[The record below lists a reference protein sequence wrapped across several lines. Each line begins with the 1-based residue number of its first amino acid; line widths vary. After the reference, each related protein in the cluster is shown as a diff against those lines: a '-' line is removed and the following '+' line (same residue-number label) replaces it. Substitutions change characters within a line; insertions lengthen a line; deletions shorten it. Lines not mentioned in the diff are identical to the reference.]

1 MVKQREKN
9 ASAVIPHIPV
19 INVIDIFCGAGG
31 LSCGFYKNKNFK
43 ILCAN
48 DIEKDMIETY
58 QANHKEV
65 PVYKMDIKDFNL
77 NLLAKDLN
85 ISSLNI
91 DVIIGGPPCQA
102 YSTVG
107 KRLLDDPRGKLFQEF
122 YRLVKECRPKLFLF
136 ENVKGILSM
145 NNGTLFQE
153 IINLFS
159 NIGYHI
165 EYKILNACDFGVPQ
179 SRERVFIV
187 GTLSSR
193 KFIFPSL
200 THSEYG
206 CEKTQKYL
214 TLKDAISDLPE
225 LGNNDQ
231 KNFHQNHTS
240 HQYQDKLRD
249 TDILTE
255 HISPKNNENLVEL
268 MNALP
273 DGGTPLD
280 IDEKLRPKSG
290 FKNTYCRLWWDK
302 PCTTITRNFSTPS
315 SSRCIHPK
323 QPRPLTLREA
333 LRIQSFPDSY
343 ILKGS
348 ISSKR
353 VQIGNA
359 VPPFLSQH
367 LAEAVSNYFKEN

>member
-1 MVKQREKN
+1 MVKLMKV
-9 ASAVIPHIPV
+9 VIEANNKK

-31 LSCGFYKNKNFK
+31 LSYGFYKNKNFN

-48 DIEKDMIETY
+48 DIEKDMTETY
-58 QANHKEV
+58 KANHKEV
-65 PVYKMDIKDFNL
+65 PIYNMDIRNFNL
-77 NLLAKDLN
+77 ELLKQELKITKRD
-85 ISSLNI
+85 I

-122 YRLVKECRPKLFLF
+122 YRLVKECLPKLFLF
-136 ENVKGILSM
+136 ENVKGLLSI
-145 NNGTLFQE
+145 NKGTLFQE
-153 IINLFS
+153 IISLFKDM
-159 NIGYHI
+159 GYQI
-165 EYKILNACDFGVPQ
+165 EYKVLNACDFGVPQ

-187 GTLSSR
+187 GTLNSK
-193 KFIFPSL
+193 KFTFPSP

-206 CEKTQKYL
+206 CEKTKKYV

-225 LGNNDQ
+225 LGNNEQ
-231 KNFHQNHTS
+231 KNKYIDDAKHY
-240 HQYQDKLRD
+240 YQEMLRD
-249 TDILTE
+249 ANTITE
-255 HISPKNNENLVEL
+255 HISPKNNDNLIEL

-280 IDEKLRPKSG
+280 IEERLRPKSG
-290 FKNTYCRLWWDK
+290 FKNTYCRLWWEK

-315 SSRCIHPK
+315 SSRCVHPK
-323 QPRPLTLREA
+323 QARPLTPREA

-348 ISSKR
+348 SSSKK

-359 VPPFLSQH
+359 VPPLLSKH
-367 LAEAVSNYFKEN
+367 LAEAVSDYLNN

>member
-1 MVKQREKN
+1 MEKKN
-9 ASAVIPHIPV
+9 LFSKNCSKK

-31 LSCGFYKNKNFK
+31 LSYGFYKNKNFN

-48 DIEKDMIETY
+48 DIEKDMAETY
-58 QANHKEV
+58 KANHKNV
-65 PVYKMDIKDFNL
+65 PVYNMDIKNFNL
-77 NLLAKDLN
+77 ELLEKELKITKNDV
-85 ISSLNI
+85 

-107 KRLLDDPRGKLFQEF
+107 KRILDDPRGKLFQEF
-122 YRLVKECRPKLFLF
+122 YRLVKECSPKLFLF
-136 ENVKGILSM
+136 ENVKGLLSM
-145 NNGTLFQE
+145 NKGDLFQE
-153 IINLFS
+153 IVNLFK
-159 NIGYHI
+159 NIGYQI
-165 EYKILNACDFGVPQ
+165 EYKVLNACDFGVPQ

-187 GTLSSR
+187 GTLNSQ
-193 KFIFPSL
+193 KFIFPSE

-206 CEKTQKYL
+206 CEKTKKYI

-225 LGNNDQ
+225 LGNNEQINEYYKDT
-231 KNFHQNHTS
+231 NHY
-240 HQYQDKLRD
+240 YQEILRD
-249 TDILTE
+249 TSILTE
-255 HISPKNNENLVEL
+255 HVSPNNNDKLIEL
-268 MNALP
+268 MKALP

-280 IDEKLRPKSG
+280 VEERLRPKSG
-290 FKNTYCRLWWDK
+290 FKNTYSRLWWEK

-323 QPRPLTLREA
+323 QPRPLTPREA

-348 ISSKR
+348 NSSKK

-359 VPPFLSQH
+359 VPPLLSKE
-367 LAEAVSNYFKEN
+367 LAKSVNDYLNN